1 MASCGTLTVVSES
14 DTDSGGGGGSSD
26 ASQLALQSASRQSQI
41 PGEITVNYTVLN
53 QITSGDGQTLTASVD
68 ISLDGEV
75 IETDYIGEVAPG
87 QTPSGTYVITD
98 VPAGDREVCVE
109 VY

>member
-14 DTDSGGGGGSSD
+14 ESDSGGDETSD
-26 ASQLALQSASRQSQI
+26 TSQLVLESAARQSQI

-53 QITSGDGQTLTASVD
+53 QITAGDGQTLTASVD
-68 ISLDGEV
+68 IDLDGETV
-75 IETDYIGEVAPG
+75 KTDYIGEVAPG
-87 QTPSGTYVITD
+87 QEPSGTYVITG
-98 VPAGDREVCVE
+98 VSAGDHEVCVK